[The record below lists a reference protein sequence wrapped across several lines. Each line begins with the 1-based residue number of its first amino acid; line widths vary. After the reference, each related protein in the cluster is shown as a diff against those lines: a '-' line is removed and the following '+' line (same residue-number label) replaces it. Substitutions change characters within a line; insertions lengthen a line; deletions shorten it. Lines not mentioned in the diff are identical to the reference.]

1 MPQPAATP
9 ARARRAAAPT
19 RALAFGALGLLLS
32 ACSIFPAPPGPSP
45 SPQAARPTAQPAATA
60 EGTAAVPTLDLEALP
75 GPTGAASQPTKTS
88 GREPGSPTAAAPRV
102 SGDQPVLL
110 TGSFTYTN
118 DIITEYYVEQAIL
131 LHDMYGFVKRDQR
144 WELPVSSQVLGYLKL
159 DADNK
164 RGSFSLSLPARPLGQ
179 SVDLSRSGK
188 PGVQI
193 FALAY
198 APNLTGGPFASED
211 DRTRG
216 WPSYLASTR
225 NDTENQD
232 EVIGGKLVVWAPDA
246 QQQFSTGFGPD
257 GKLFTD
263 DDPLGPIPAGYSV
276 IDLDQR
282 PFGILR
288 HAEEQLTLHEP
299 KDAAIKDFSDLPYSE
314 AFKRMFDQVRMEYAF
329 KDIRGKAPDWDA
341 LYAKLGPRVA
351 DAETK
356 KDPQAFFDAVFE
368 FTSAFHDG
376 HVGVGGGDFF
386 IKEFRKRAGGGY
398 GLAIRE
404 LDDGSVIATY
414 ITPDSPAADAGIKL
428 GAQIS
433 AWGGKPIREAL
444 GAVDPLE
451 GPFSTDFGRRYQ
463 QLRYLVRAPVGTSV
477 SVTFRN
483 PDAASKTAT
492 LKAASELQSY
502 FASDLTRGRNPN
514 ALPVEYR
521 LLDSGVGYV
530 KINSNND
537 DLNLIIR
544 LFERAL
550 KTFEAENV
558 PGVIIDL
565 RLNFGGSPLG
575 LAAFLTDKPIPL
587 GQGQY
592 FSEETGKFE
601 PDGTPD
607 EVTPNE
613 EQYRFKKLVLLVN
626 QSCYSACEIEAYAFS
641 QVPGVQ
647 IVGEYPTAG
656 VYAEVA
662 RGQFKLPEGISLQ
675 VPTGRTV
682 LPDGSLLLEG
692 KGVAPNVRVPL
703 TAENVLSEEDVVLQ
717 KAVELIAGR

>member
-1 MPQPAATP
+1 MPQPVPTTPRAT
-9 ARARRAAAPT
+9 RSARRG
-19 RALAFGALGLLLS
+19 RALALGVLGLLLS
-32 ACSIFPAPPGPSP
+32 ACSLTA
-45 SPQAARPTAQPAATA
+45 SPQVALPTARPTLEQHSATPPTSNPDALPTPDGTAQPT
-60 EGTAAVPTLDLEALP
+60 
-75 GPTGAASQPTKTS
+75 
-88 GREPGSPTAAAPRV
+88 SPTAAAPRV
-102 SGDQPVLL
+102 TGDQPVLL

-118 DIITEYYVEQAIL
+118 DIITDYYVEQAVL
-131 LHDMYGFVKRDQR
+131 LHDMYGFVRRDLR

-159 DADNK
+159 DPAK
-164 RGSFSLSLPARPLGQ
+164 HSGSFSLSLPAQPSGQ
-179 SVDLSRSGK
+179 LVDLARTGK
-188 PGVQI
+188 PGAGLQI

-198 APNLTGGPFASED
+198 APNLTGGPFAADD

-232 EVIGGKLVVWAPDA
+232 EVIGGKLIVWAPDA

-257 GKLFTD
+257 GKLFTA

-276 IDLDQR
+276 IDLDKH

-288 HAEEQLTLHEP
+288 SPEARLTLYEP
-299 KDAAIKDFSDLPYSE
+299 NDVAIKDFSKLPYSA
-314 AFKRMFDQVRMEYAF
+314 AFKRMFDQIRTEYAF
-329 KDIRGKAPDWDA
+329 KDIPAKAPDWDA
-341 LYAKLGPRVA
+341 LYARLSPRVA
-351 DAETK
+351 EAERKRDA
-356 KDPQAFFDAVFE
+356 QAFFDAVNE
-368 FTSAFHDG
+368 FTNAFKDG
-376 HVGVGGGDFF
+376 HVGLGGGDFF
-386 IKEFRKRAGGGY
+386 IKEFRKRASGGY

-404 LDDGSVIATY
+404 LDNGSVITTY
-414 ITPDSPAADAGIKL
+414 ITPDSPAAGAGIKL
-428 GAQIS
+428 GAQIT
-433 AWGGKPIREAL
+433 AWDNQPIAKAL
-444 GAVDPLE
+444 DAVQPLE

-463 QLRYLVRAPVGTSV
+463 QLRYLVRAPLGTKV
-477 SVTFRN
+477 RVTFRN
-483 PDAASKTAT
+483 PDQASKTAT
-492 LKAASELQSY
+492 LEAAPEVQSY
-502 FASDLTRGRNPN
+502 FASDLTRNHDPN

-521 LLDSGVGYV
+521 VLDSGVGYI

-550 KTFEAENV
+550 KLFQAQEV

-587 GQGQY
+587 GQSQY

-601 PDGTPD
+601 PEGAPD

-613 EQYRFKKLVLLVN
+613 TIYHFKKLALLVN

-641 QVPGVQ
+641 QVPGMQV
-647 IVGEYPTAG
+647 VGEYPTAG

-662 RGQFKLPEGISLQ
+662 RGQYRLPDGISLQ

-682 LPDGSLLLEG
+682 LPDGSILLEG
-692 KGVAPNVRVPL
+692 KGVAPNVPVPL
-703 TAENVLSEEDVVLQ
+703 TAETVLSEEDVVLQ
-717 KAVELIAGR
+717 KAVELITGH